1 MAMDKKVKNAIALGT
16 LCSVAY
22 LAVYV
27 ARNVL
32 GAVSAAMTD
41 SGDFLESYIGDL
53 LFAYYMC
60 YAVGQLIN
68 GFIGDKI
75 KARYM
80 ISCGLLF
87 AGVTN
92 LVFSRIAF
100 NGSAWAMVAYGA
112 TGFFLAMIY
121 GPMTKVVSE
130 NTELRYATR
139 CSLGYTFASFF
150 GSPLAGL
157 LATFFVWQ
165 TVFTVS
171 SVALFVMAVICFSAF
186 LLMEKKGI
194 VKYGQYDKVK
204 HTQSGVIRMLLKRQ
218 IIKFCLIAVIT
229 GVIRTA
235 LISFLTEY
243 FADHLGFGDKATVVF
258 SAVTLVISGATF
270 VGIGVYECLHR
281 NMDLTILIMFSLA
294 SCFFLG
300 VYLVSSPW
308 VNVVLLVLAIMASNS
323 AATML
328 WSRYCPS
335 LRDTGMVSGITG
347 FLDFLNYMAAA
358 LASTFI
364 GRAITGIGWNN
375 LILILMGLMICG
387 VVVALPYDKML
398 GRKAPEENT

>member
-32 GAVSAAMTD
+32 GAVSEAMKST
-41 SGDFLESYIGDL
+41 GGFEESYIGDL

-80 ISCGLLF
+80 ISFGLLL

-92 LVFSRIAF
+92 LVFSLIAF
-100 NGSAWAMVAYGA
+100 NGSAWAMVAYGG

-165 TVFTVS
+165 TVFAVS
-171 SVALFVMAVICFSAF
+171 SAALFVMAVICFSAF
-186 LLMEKKGI
+186 LLMESKGI
-194 VKYGQYDKVK
+194 VKYGQYDKK
-204 HTQSGVIRMLLKRQ
+204 ENAQSGGIRLLFKRQ
-218 IIKFCLIAVIT
+218 IVKFSLISAIT
-229 GVIRTA
+229 GVVRTA
-235 LISFLTEY
+235 LISFLVLY
-243 FADHLGFGDKATVVF
+243 FSDHLGFGESATVVY
-258 SAVTLVISGATF
+258 SGVTLVISASAF
-270 VGIGVYECLHR
+270 VSVFVYECLHR
-281 NMDLTILIMFSLA
+281 NMDLTILIMFSLSA
-294 SCFFLG
+294 CFFLG
-300 VYLVSSPW
+300 VYFVSAPW

-335 LRDTGMVSGITG
+335 LRDTGMVSGATG
-347 FLDFLNYMAAA
+347 FLDFLSYMSAA

-364 GRAITGIGWNN
+364 GRAITGIGWGN

-398 GRKAPEENT
+398 GRKIPEENT

>member
-1 MAMDKKVKNAIALGT
+1 MNQKVKNAIALGT

-41 SGDFLESYIGDL
+41 SGEFLESYIGDL

-100 NGSAWAMVAYGA
+100 NGSSWAMVAYGA

-171 SVALFVMAVICFSAF
+171 SVALFVMAAICFSTF

-218 IIKFCLIAVIT
+218 IVKFCLIAVIT

-258 SAVTLVISGATF
+258 SVVTLVISGATF

-281 NMDLTILIMFSLA
+281 NMDLTILLMFSLA

-300 VYLVSSPW
+300 VYFVSAPM

-387 VVVALPYDKML
+387 VVVALPYDKFK
-398 GRKAPEENT
+398 GRPKIEENT